1 MKHCSSKAVRKRG
14 TTLTMEHILWPGT
27 IPLNVRKLPD
37 HREEKRGHVNVIPSP
52 LQYMVLFLL
61 GTGALV
67 MAKWLGSS
75 LLADDH
81 T

>member
-1 MKHCSSKAVRKRG
+1 MSESF
-14 TTLTMEHILWPGT
+14 
-27 IPLNVRKLPD
+27 PD